1 MSPST
6 SPERVAAR
14 WRRGQPRRWPSG
26 LGLGLGLPVRAV
38 RCARQRG
45 CRAAPRLRGAPGL
58 RQLLPGHGLR
68 HKGVGEPAQQ
78 LRWRHGWLLLLL
90 QLLLLQQLLL
100 QLQLL
105 LLLLLLLLPQQLLL
119 LLRLRDG
126 CAEDLAPAAAAKSAC
141 AEPTA
146 QRRRKNRRR
155 ANQRRR
161 AR

>member
-1 MSPST
+1 M
-6 SPERVAAR
+6 
-14 WRRGQPRRWPSG
+14 
-26 LGLGLGLPVRAV
+26 GLPVRAV

-105 LLLLLLLLPQQLLL
+105 LLLLLLLLQLLLLLLLLLLLQLLL

>member
-1 MSPST
+1 M
-6 SPERVAAR
+6 
-14 WRRGQPRRWPSG
+14 
-26 LGLGLGLPVRAV
+26 GLPVRAV

-105 LLLLLLLLPQQLLL
+105 LLLLLQLLLLLLLQLLL